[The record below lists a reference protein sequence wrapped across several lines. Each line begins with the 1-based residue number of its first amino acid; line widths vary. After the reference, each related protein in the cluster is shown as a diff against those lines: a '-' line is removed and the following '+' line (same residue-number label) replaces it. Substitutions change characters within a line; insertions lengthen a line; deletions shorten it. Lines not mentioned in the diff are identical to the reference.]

1 MRMYLSVFWEREAS
15 NQLVTLQQWV
25 IGPPVHLI
33 YHNRPFNYITLTEGK
48 VGVSPACT
56 DSTRQP

>member
-1 MRMYLSVFWEREAS
+1 MRMYLSVFWERE
-15 NQLVTLQQWV
+15 QLVTLQQRV

-56 DSTRQP
+56 DST